1 MVIAMFDM
9 FKKKK
14 PLTPEEEAAKREYE
28 KTFHGNERE
37 NAAIALMEGR
47 SYGCNLDMTY
57 RTFAPELSAK
67 IDSIP
72 EHIKAAQYEAMYV
85 ECSEHFNALQRRYN
99 KLQEEYT
106 KLSRECGQL
115 EERLKKYEH

>member
-1 MVIAMFDM
+1 MFDM

-28 KTFHGNERE
+28 KTFHGDELER
-37 NAAIALMEGR
+37 AAGSLSIGHF
-47 SYGCNLDMTY
+47 YGCNLDMTY

-72 EHIKAAQYEAMYV
+72 EHVDAAQYHGMYV

-99 KLQEEYT
+99 KLQEEYA
-106 KLSRECGQL
+106 KVLRECGRL
-115 EERLKKYEH
+115 EERLKKYEQ